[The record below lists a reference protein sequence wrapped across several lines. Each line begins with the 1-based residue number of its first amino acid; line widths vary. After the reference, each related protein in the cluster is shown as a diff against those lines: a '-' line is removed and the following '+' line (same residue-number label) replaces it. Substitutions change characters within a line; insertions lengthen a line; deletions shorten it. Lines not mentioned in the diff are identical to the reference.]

1 VEAAVARPRLSGLLI
16 LVAVAV
22 LCGRIL
28 SVLRVYEPNLFRSD
42 RQMAAAEVLPLG
54 AGSPL
59 EIAGAFIAGQETWGR
74 TYSADPRPLWPRTRP
89 EPMPTFS
96 SNDRAR
102 WATVRALVD
111 EGTYVI
117 GRRDPTKAS
126 PQNRYGDEGIIFR
139 DGWQTIDV
147 VLNPTTQEF
156 YSSKP
161 PLLPTLVAGE
171 YWLLQKLFGWTLEDQ
186 PFAVVRVVLLTVNVL
201 PFFLYLLLL
210 AHILERYGSTE
221 WGRYYVLAAAA
232 FGTLLTPFAL
242 TLNNHSVAAFSV
254 LFALY
259 PALRIWREREDG
271 CARSYWFALAGLFAG
286 FAACNELPAL
296 AFTALLFLVLL
307 VRAPR
312 RTLVWF
318 LPALAVPVAAFFLT
332 NYLALGQLRPV
343 QSEFGG
349 AWYDYP
355 GSHWHTEPGKV
366 RRGIDFAGQK
376 ESRATYAFHLLLGH
390 HGLFSLTPVFLLA
403 LVAMGLALIAR
414 RPDGRSAWP
423 PLLRGR
429 VSRGPQTGLLLVSG
443 MTLGLTVIV
452 VGFYLV
458 ETSNYGGWSAGP
470 RWLMWLTPLW
480 LITTVPVVDRM
491 ASCRW
496 GRGLSYLLLGLS
508 VMAAS
513 YPAWNPWRQPWIYNF
528 MEARGWINY

>member
-1 VEAAVARPRLSGLLI
+1 VSSEKTKPAAPLTEASASRQRVYGIFI

-22 LCGRIL
+22 LCGRVL
-28 SVLRVYEPNLFRSD
+28 AVLRVYEPNLFRDD
-42 RQMAAAEVLPLG
+42 RRVAAAELLPLTATNPFELTG
-54 AGSPL
+54 AWL
-59 EIAGAFIAGQETWGR
+59 AGQETWGR
-74 TYSADPRPLWPRTRP
+74 TYSADPRPLWPRARP

-102 WATVRALVD
+102 WATIRALVD
-111 EGTYVI
+111 DGTYVI
-117 GRRDPTKAS
+117 GRRDSKRAS
-126 PQNRYGDEGIIFR
+126 AQNRYGDEGIIFQ

-147 VLNPTTQEF
+147 VLNPATQEF

-171 YWLLQKLFGWTLEDQ
+171 YWLLKKLFGWTLDED
-186 PFAVVRVVLLTVNVL
+186 PFAVVRTVLLTVNVV
-201 PFFLYLLLL
+201 PFFVYLLLL
-210 AHILERYGSTE
+210 ARLLERYGNTE
-221 WGRYYVLAAAA
+221 WGRFYVLAAAA

-242 TLNNHSVAAFSV
+242 TLNNHSIASYCV

-259 PALRIWREREDG
+259 PALRIWRESEDG
-271 CARSYWFALAGLFAG
+271 CARGYWFVLAGLFAG
-286 FAACNELPAL
+286 FSACNELPAL
-296 AFTALLFLVLL
+296 AFTALLSLTLL

-318 LPALAVPVAAFFLT
+318 LPALAVPVAGFFLT

-376 ESRATYAFHLLLGH
+376 ESKATYAFHLLLGH
-390 HGLFSLTPVFLLA
+390 HGLFSLTPVFLLSIAGMA
-403 LVAMGLALIAR
+403 LA
-414 RPDGRSAWP
+414 
-423 PLLRGR
+423 LLRGR
-429 VSRGPQTGLLLVSG
+429 VNAGPRSGPLLVAG
-443 MTLGLTVIV
+443 MTLVLTVV
-452 VGFYLV
+452 VVAFYIV
-458 ETSNYGGWSAGP
+458 ETNNYGGWSSGP

-480 LITTVPVVDRM
+480 LLTMVPVVDQL
-491 ASCRW
+491 AACRW
-496 GRGLSYLLLGLS
+496 GRGLGYVLLAAS
-508 VMAAS
+508 VLAAS